1 MKKIIIINIALII
14 LISFGIFVS
23 SFGGTGSGTLGDP
36 YQITSWAQL
45 QEMKINLDSYFIL
58 MNNLDSDSTGYD
70 TYASSSANGG
80 AGWLP
85 IGNTTSEFEGNFN
98 GQGNTISDLYINRPG
113 APYLTGGLFGEIN
126 ELSEIKNIGL
136 IDINFTVYW
145 GGGLV
150 GAIFSYPASTPI
162 INNSYTTGT
171 IIGSVT
177 GEGSL
182 GGLVGYM
189 DGGQIINSWSSVDIL
204 IDSDQDDS
212 AGNGGLVGGM
222 DFIGDEAIF
231 NCYSYG
237 YIESSAYPSPDI
249 GGLVGFGD
257 SGSIVNSYWD
267 INISNQTTSAGGTGK
282 TTIQMNNIST
292 FNDTSTVGLN
302 TTWDIVLIENWI
314 SEIWFIND
322 GNDYPRLFFE
332 DWFSPQITLVEPQQ
346 KNYATNISLELNY
359 TITDD
364 SVIDSCWYNL
374 KNSTNYLLIDNLTI
388 LNCANTTFNVSQGSG
403 IYNLTL
409 YSNDSL
415 GNENSESVNFGVVL
429 EAPAIILNY
438 PTDNIYLN
446 NEIVYF
452 NFTATDLGGL
462 DTCELWGNWTGTWH
476 KNYTWVS
483 PESGVM
489 NWTTQNITD
498 SLSVWNVWCNDTNGF
513 NNFALNNFTLGIDTV
528 FPSLTLDYITT
539 TTGTQTFVF
548 NSTTSDE
555 NDLTCKYSIFDLAGG
570 IDSTNE
576 NVTFVCNNETSAITS
591 SYGTYNLTIYSTDQ
605 AGNENSST
613 LQFTTSASSGE
624 TVLGGGGSTT
634 TIIEGNLAW
643 TMEVAP
649 GIALYE
655 IFMPV
660 KSSRELGINFE
671 NLGGTSVNI
680 ELSCEDLIGN
690 ACQYVEFEEQNFE
703 LPLLKD
709 TKTKAT
715 FTIILPDDAKEGD
728 YQFNIRAKDQNGRNG
743 VISVKLGI
751 ETSLLSNLRKLTLS
765 TEGGIPYALF
775 SIGIL
780 IVSIFIFSFGLPTKT
795 FGKNLKPILVIV
807 ISLALSILPLY
818 LI

>member
-1 MKKIIIINIALII
+1 MKKIIYLMIA
-14 LISFGIFVS
+14 ISFMFIMPLVNSADLVVNNAETLILGGHQEYGGVFVHANATIQINSTIGWLNLTATNNITIYGTIDGEGESNYSGGGGGFGCAVAGCSCHDGFDGGNGEGSSGGI
-23 SFGGTGSGTLGDP
+23 GGGGGLGCADGGGSGGAGAS
-36 YQITSWAQL
+36 QIA
-45 QEMKINLDSYFIL
+45 
-58 MNNLDSDSTGYD
+58 YD
-70 TYASSSANGG
+70 TNKYNILLGYGAGGGGGGGSCADHYGRAGSGGLGGNGG
-80 AGWLP
+80 AG
-85 IGNTTSEFEGNFN
+85 I
-98 GQGNTISDLYINRPG
+98 R
-113 APYLTGGLFGEIN
+113 LF
-126 ELSEIKNIGL
+126 S
-136 IDINFTVYW
+136 
-145 GGGLV
+145 
-150 GAIFSYPASTPI
+150 PI
-162 INNSYTTGT
+162 IFVNGT
-171 IIGSVT
+171 INA
-177 GEGSL
+177 
-182 GGLVGYM
+182 
-189 DGGQIINSWSSVDIL
+189 DG
-204 IDSDQDDS
+204 
-212 AGNGGLVGGM
+212 GNGGAGGH
-222 DFIGDEAIF
+222 G
-231 NCYSYG
+231 
-237 YIESSAYPSPDI
+237 
-249 GGLVGFGD
+249 GD
-257 SGSIVNSYWD
+257 SAIDGSGGGGGGGGSGGSILLYSSN
-267 INISNQTTSAGGTGK
+267 INISSAILSVDNGDGGLGGNGGGERPDGSPGTASKGGRIKIFYAELENSSLNVVLGTSGTIYYGSTEEIEVFLVSPNNDSSSPATKDFVCNASITTERNAHLTNITFYLWNPDGSLNTTIVNDTVSGIFNQTTFTH
-282 TTIQMNNIST
+282 T
-292 FNDTSTVGLN
+292 FTSDGAYTWNCLAYDNFSLN
-302 TTWDIVLIENWI
+302 TFGENRTI
-314 SEIWFIND
+314 NVFTTAPSVNLNLPSDNNFFNSILNINFSYTPFDSE
-322 GNDYPRLFFE
+322 L
-332 DWFSPQITLVEPQQ
+332 
-346 KNYATNISLELNY
+346 
-359 TITDD
+359 
-364 SVIDSCWYNL
+364 DSC
-374 KNSTNYLLIDNLTI
+374 K
-388 LNCANTTFNVSQGSG
+388 
-403 IYNLTL
+403 L
-409 YSNDSL
+409 Y
-415 GNENSESVNFGVVL
+415 
-429 EAPAIILNY
+429 
-438 PTDNIYLN
+438 
-446 NEIVYF
+446 
-452 NFTATDLGGL
+452 
-462 DTCELWGNWTGTWH
+462 GNWTGTWEV
-476 KNYTWVS
+476 NQ
-483 PESGVM
+483 
-489 NWTTQNITD
+489 TQIPTNN
-498 SLSVWNVWCNDTNGF
+498 SLNSFDLLNLSEGSYIWNVWCNDTNG
-513 NNFALNNFTLGIDTV
+513 NENFAVNNYTFTIDTT

-591 SYGTYNLTIYSTDQ
+591 SYGTYNLTIYSTDN

>member
-1 MKKIIIINIALII
+1 MKKIIYLMIAISFMLII
-14 LISFGIFVS
+14 PLINSADLVVNNAETLILGGHQEYTSVLVHEDGIIQINSTIGWLNLTATDNITIYGTIDGEGESNYSGGAGGTSKEEGCTCGFNDGNP
-23 SFGGTGSGTLGDP
+23 GGTGQYRPGATGGTGGGGGGGCQGTPGGGGSGASIAGD
-36 YQITSWAQL
+36 
-45 QEMKINLDSYFIL
+45 E
-58 MNNLDSDSTGYD
+58 STRTNYEQGFGAGGGGSGGGDD
-70 TYASSSANGG
+70 TYYGCGYLGAVGSNGG
-80 AGWLP
+80 AGIRLFSP
-85 IGNTTSEFEGNFN
+85 TIYIN
-98 GQGNTISDLYINRPG
+98 GTISAKG
-113 APYLTGGLFGEIN
+113 
-126 ELSEIKNIGL
+126 
-136 IDINFTVYW
+136 
-145 GGGLV
+145 
-150 GAIFSYPASTPI
+150 
-162 INNSYTTGT
+162 
-171 IIGSVT
+171 
-177 GEGSL
+177 
-182 GGLVGYM
+182 
-189 DGGQIINSWSSVDIL
+189 
-204 IDSDQDDS
+204 
-212 AGNGGLVGGM
+212 GNGGTGGSGRKCQATV
-222 DFIGDEAIF
+222 DGGSGGGGGGGGSAGTILLD
-231 NCYSYG
+231 G
-237 YIESSAYPSPDI
+237 Y
-249 GGLVGFGD
+249 
-257 SGSIVNSYWD
+257 N
-267 INISNQTTSAGGTGK
+267 INISFSTLTTEHGSGGAGGIALGGVCNKGTDGSSGTAGKGGRIKIFYAELENSSLNVVLGTSGTIYYGSTEEMEVLLVSPSNDSSSPVTKDFVCNSSISTERNAHLTNVTFYLWNPDGSLNTTIVNDTVSGIFNQTTFTH
-282 TTIQMNNIST
+282 T
-292 FNDTSTVGLN
+292 FTSDGAYTWNCLAYDNFSLN
-302 TTWDIVLIENWI
+302 TFGENRTI
-314 SEIWFIND
+314 NVFTTAPSVNLNLPSDNNFFNSILNINFSYTPFDSE
-322 GNDYPRLFFE
+322 L
-332 DWFSPQITLVEPQQ
+332 
-346 KNYATNISLELNY
+346 
-359 TITDD
+359 
-364 SVIDSCWYNL
+364 DSC
-374 KNSTNYLLIDNLTI
+374 K
-388 LNCANTTFNVSQGSG
+388 
-403 IYNLTL
+403 L
-409 YSNDSL
+409 Y
-415 GNENSESVNFGVVL
+415 
-429 EAPAIILNY
+429 
-438 PTDNIYLN
+438 
-446 NEIVYF
+446 
-452 NFTATDLGGL
+452 
-462 DTCELWGNWTGTWH
+462 GNWTGTWEV
-476 KNYTWVS
+476 NQ
-483 PESGVM
+483 
-489 NWTTQNITD
+489 TQIPTNN
-498 SLSVWNVWCNDTNGF
+498 SLNSFDLLNLSEGSYIWNVWCNDTNG
-513 NNFALNNFTLGIDTV
+513 NENFAVNNYTFTIDTT

-570 IDSTNE
+570 IDSINE
-576 NVTFVCNNETSAITS
+576 NVTFVCNNETSATTS
-591 SYGTYNLTIYSTDQ
+591 SYGTYNLVIYSTDN

-613 LQFTTSASSGE
+613 LQFTTSATSGE

-655 IFMPV
+655 ISMPV